1 MQIPLP
7 EMLRKLREREF
18 ADGLTPRVA
27 RMGLKAWSFLA
38 RRPRL
43 YGMVTRVGV
52 KALALVARGKGR
64 LRWLPL
70 AGAWT
75 AARDL
80 PAPAGETFQ
89 QAWKRR
95 RRGASP

>member
-1 MQIPLP
+1 MPR
-7 EMLRKLREREF
+7 MAR
-18 ADGLTPRVA
+18 AGLA
-27 RMGLKAWSFLA
+27 AWAFLA

-43 YGMVTRVGV
+43 YRAVTGIGV
-52 KALALVARGKGR
+52 KALSLLARGKGR

-89 QAWKRR
+89 QAWQRR
-95 RRGASP
+95 QQGPRP